1 MLSQKQIDEIKSKV
15 TPILKRYGVKRA
27 AVFGSVVRGET
38 KADSDIDILVEIQ
51 SDMSLLDFVRTSGA
65 IFRYTM
71 EKHCWDLPE
80 LELKISRVW
89 EEIKD

>member
-1 MLSQKQIDEIKSKV
+1 MLSQKQIDEMKSNV
-15 TPILKRYGVKRA
+15 ILILKRYGVKEA
-27 AVFGSVVRGET
+27 AVFGSLVRGEAQ
-38 KADSDIDILVEIQ
+38 ADSDIDILVEIE

-71 EKHCWDLPE
+71 EKDCWDLPQ

-89 EEIKD
+89 EEIQD